1 MKIRRKTAP
10 LYLHVNAYRAA
21 DLFLPTVK
29 DRQKKVNASVVVQLN
44 SYKKRCKRK
53 LNTRHPSWDETF
65 QIPLKKGD
73 YSDLLVL
80 AVWNRS
86 GGSKTYLGEVR
97 LRVRHL
103 FAHGEASAADPTWH
117 KLYSSSSRSGY
128 VTGSILLSFELSTG
142 KHAHHHSVTPKTGP
156 ENGSNHA
163 SNSETPANSEA
174 SKQPE
179 KPSDSKPTTT
189 PAAPPKLVVDPPTTD
204 LKLASLSVSDS
215 DLLAALQKWRD
226 SLLYPDAEM
235 AVTVNDQ
242 GFYSDLPA
250 TYQFSG
256 ASDVSDTESMSD
268 WRLNESRNS
277 SHSNMPIIS
286 SSLANPPFSE
296 SNSEKVSPQYLPV
309 IASAADSSQALS
321 PDVISEGASSE
332 SDISSIAST
341 SANVSDGAL
350 YNSDFVVPES
360 KENRSRILRRRR
372 KQSHSKYELRN
383 RNVQGV
389 LFLEIVSCSNLPPI
403 KSFTRTTF
411 DMDPFVVVTFGKKT
425 FRTSWKRHKLNPIY
439 NERLAFEVLD
449 NQLNYNL
456 QFSILDKDHFSFHDQ
471 VADVSLPVRELI
483 DIAKVPVTDEPPRE
497 QSNSPEPSSVNL
509 LSRGNAENCKS
520 SSPSLSDLASPNPAI
535 ELANDCDLVKT
546 HKKKFLRKKTTVS
559 YVDTSL
565 FKTLNLSLDLK
576 DKKMA
581 EKHNS
586 TLKIRARYITYDN
599 LRRDFWKILLEQY
612 NVEENSGSLDYIEL
626 ISFLDTL
633 GCSDSDQI
641 VSDFFL
647 NMGRSTWG
655 GDKLTHEEI
664 IDNLED
670 YVLRENADHE
680 KKLFEIERCPICT
693 HKRLSRKDDLDII
706 THVAICASKDW
717 SIVNKLLVTSF
728 VSPQIASK
736 RWFSKVLIKL
746 TYGKYQLGSN
756 SANILVQD
764 RSTGLV
770 MEEKMS
776 VTVRL
781 GIRLL
786 YKGLDKA
793 KTKRIRS
800 LLQRLSVKQGI
811 KFDHPSSTKDI
822 PAFISFHK
830 LDLSDCLITDP
841 TMFPTFNEFF
851 YRKLKPGARP
861 VEDPSNENVAVS
873 PADCRCTTFVTVDDA
888 TKLWIKGR
896 NFTLAK
902 LFNGNFA
909 NLEKSDLYKS
919 DQCCVG
925 IFRLAPQ
932 DYHRFHSPVSGT
944 IGPLKYIEGEYYTV
958 NPMAIRSDLDVY
970 GENVRVVVPI
980 YTPNFGTVILVGVGA
995 MMVGSTIITVKE
1007 GQEVKRGDEIG
1018 YFKFGGSTVL
1028 LLFEKDKFAFD
1039 SDLVDNSK
1047 QCVETLVRVGQSIGH
1062 RPDATEFKREHI
1074 EFSKQPRHFKVSL
1087 IRAIT
1092 GGDVDNKTKLQTWD
1106 SKQIDISSDDVDLL
1120 AKQDEEEYDD
1130 SADQED
1136 PNVQK

>member
-1 MKIRRKTAP
+1 MGPKASFARGYLLLAMKIRRKSTAP
-10 LYLHVNAYRAA
+10 LYLQVNAFRAA
-21 DLFLPTVK
+21 DLFLPGSK
-29 DRQKKVNASVVVQLN
+29 DRVKKVNASLIVQLN
-44 SYKKRCKRK
+44 SFRKRCKRK
-53 LNTRHPSWDETF
+53 LNTSHPSWDETF
-65 QIPLKKGD
+65 QIPLKNGD

-86 GGSKTYLGEVR
+86 GGTKTYLGEVR
-97 LRVRHL
+97 LRVRDL
-103 FAHGEASAADPTWH
+103 FSDGQLLSGDPTWH
-117 KLYSSSSRSGY
+117 KLYLSLARSGF
-128 VTGSILLSFELSTG
+128 VTGSILLLFELSAG
-142 KHAHHHSVTPKTGP
+142 KGKRSEKLPEPKP
-156 ENGSNHA
+156 Q
-163 SNSETPANSEA
+163 
-174 SKQPE
+174 KQEPISG
-179 KPSDSKPTTT
+179 KPIEQGH
-189 PAAPPKLVVDPPTTD
+189 PPKLLVEAPTVHDLSMENLQVSENDPSAVF
-204 LKLASLSVSDS
+204 KSW
-215 DLLAALQKWRD
+215 KD
-226 SLLYPDAEM
+226 SLMSPDADTC
-235 AVTVNDQ
+235 VRVNEQ
-242 GFYSDLPA
+242 GFYADLPNS
-250 TYQFSG
+250 YQLSG
-256 ASDVSDTESMSD
+256 ASDISDLESI
-268 WRLNESRNS
+268 NESRGNPSRNS
-277 SHSNMPIIS
+277 SVSNTPFVGS
-286 SSLANPPFSE
+286 ALSQPPLLDSD
-296 SNSEKVSPQYLPV
+296 NLSPQYLSITGNQLDPQ
-309 IASAADSSQALS
+309 SGESSDSELL
-321 PDVISEGASSE
+321 
-332 SDISSIAST
+332 SIAST
-341 SANVSDGAL
+341 SAYLSDGAL
-350 YNSDFVVPES
+350 YNSDMPIPET
-360 KENRSRILRRRR
+360 KEPRSGLLRRKKR
-372 KQSHSKYELRN
+372 KFHSKYELRN

-389 LFLEIVSCSNLPPI
+389 LFLEIASCSNLPPM

-449 NQLNYNL
+449 NEMNFKI
-456 QFSILDKDHFSFHDQ
+456 QFSVLDKDHFSFHDQ
-471 VADVSLPVRELI
+471 VAEVSLPIKELI
-483 DIAKVPVTDEPPRE
+483 EIAKEPQGDEPLSGQIPDPLT
-497 QSNSPEPSSVNL
+497 QITPNSPYNEDQDQPKSPST
-509 LSRGNAENCKS
+509 
-520 SSPSLSDLASPNPAI
+520 SLSDLSSQNPAI
-535 ELANDCDLVKT
+535 ELADDGDLVKT
-546 HKKKFLRKKTTVS
+546 RRKKFLRKRTTVL

-565 FKTLNLSLDLK
+565 FKTLNLLLNLK

-586 TLKIRARYITYDN
+586 TLKIRARYLTYDN
-599 LRRDFWKILLEQY
+599 LRRDFWKVLLEQY
-612 NVEENSGSLDYIEL
+612 NVEENSGLLDYIEL

-641 VSDFFL
+641 VSDFFQNL
-647 NMGRSTWG
+647 GRSSWG
-655 GDKLTHEEI
+655 GDKLTHDEI
-664 IDNLED
+664 VDCLED
-670 YVLRENADHE
+670 YVLRENPDSE
-680 KKLFEIERCPICT
+680 KKIFEIERCPICT

-717 SIVNKLLVTSF
+717 SIVNKLLVSSF

-746 TYGKYQLGSN
+746 TYGKYKLGSN

-811 KFDHPSSTKDI
+811 KFDQPSLTKDI
-822 PAFISFHK
+822 QSFIQFHK
-830 LDLSDCLITDP
+830 LDLSDCLISDP
-841 TMFPTFNEFF
+841 KMFPTFNEFF

-861 VEDPSNENVAVS
+861 IEAPDNENIVVS
-873 PADCRCTTFVTVDDA
+873 PADCRCTTFSTVDDA
-888 TKLWIKGR
+888 TELWIKGR

-919 DQCCVG
+919 DKCCVG

-932 DYHRFHSPVSGT
+932 DYHRFHSPVSGVV
-944 IGPLKYIEGEYYTV
+944 GPMKYIEGEYYTV

-980 YTPNFGTVILVGVGA
+980 YTPNFGTVVLVAVGA
-995 MMVGSTIITVKE
+995 MMVGSTVITVKE

-1028 LLFEKDKFAFD
+1028 LLFQKDKFQFD
-1039 SDLVDNSK
+1039 SDLVNNSK

-1062 RPDATEFKREHI
+1062 EPNDTEFKREHV
-1074 EFSKQPRHFKVSL
+1074 EFSKQPKDFKVNL

-1092 GGDVDNKTKLQTWD
+1092 GGDVDNKVKLETWE
-1106 SKQIDISSDDVDLL
+1106 SKQIDINSDDVELL
-1120 AKQDEEEYDD
+1120 LKQDEEEFGDLV
-1130 SADQED
+1130 D
-1136 PNVQK
+1136 PNDSE